1 MKYFSLTIIVL
12 VLLFSINK
20 TSCQTALPNVFYSSN
35 LHGKAYLFIDGD
47 SIEFNSR
54 ISEYKYHA
62 FECFTMD
69 SDRII
74 FSETNYIYQNR
85 YKKYKSS
92 YLFLSTLKKEILD
105 TLYQAKEGERIVG
118 CYKVN
123 SNDSLLLISLGADNY
138 LNRDSCKVSSCN
150 FLVFDFKN
158 HNEIK
163 RFNLLTEPHGILP
176 NGSIISPVFK
186 HFVFTGLCPFP
197 CVSDSIL
204 CGVNIIDLQ
213 NLEIKQI
220 SENGRKAVW
229 SPNNDFIAYSNK
241 EGVWLYDIQT
251 GDHKLFYKIK
261 KKKQRVVEIDWT
273 PDGKSLFFQIR
284 TLKALNHGGII
295 KPYLKNIITG
305 ELMVGGELYKYG
317 IIFKWK

>member
-1 MKYFSLTIIVL
+1 MKYYTVTINVL
-12 VLLFSINK
+12 VLFFLIN
-20 TSCQTALPNVFYSSN
+20 TAQCQTALPNVFYSSN
-35 LHGKAYLFIDGD
+35 LHGKAYLSIDGD
-47 SIEFNSR
+47 SIEFKQN
-54 ISEYKYHA
+54 ISEYKYHS
-62 FECFTMD
+62 FECFTKD
-69 SDRII
+69 TNSII

-85 YKKYKSS
+85 LKKYKSS
-92 YLFLSTLKKEILD
+92 YLFLSTLRKEILD
-105 TLYQAKEGERIVG
+105 TIYQAKEGERIVS

-123 SNDSLLLISLGADNY
+123 SNDSLLLISLGADYY
-138 LNRDSCKVSSCN
+138 LNRDSCKVFSCN
-150 FLVFDFKN
+150 FLIFDIKN

-176 NGSIISPVFK
+176 DGSIISPDFK

-204 CGVNIIDLQ
+204 CGVNIVNLQ

-220 SENGRKAVW
+220 SEKGRKAVW

-261 KKKQRVVEIDWT
+261 KKKQRVVEIKWT
-273 PDGKSLFFQIR
+273 PDGKSLFLQIR
-284 TLKALNHGGII
+284 TLKAFIHGGII
-295 KPYLKNIITG
+295 KPYLKNIETG
-305 ELMVGGELYKYG
+305 EIMVGGELYKYG
-317 IIFKWK
+317 IIFKLK